1 MELNLAPQM
10 PDQTVS
16 EGEGGGYYTWSIS
29 AVPFLGQAKLAA
41 GKLVLQP
48 LGFALP
54 HYADFKKIG
63 FVLQGCCVV
72 GVISPDSTTEKVV
85 KVTKGDAIPV
95 ELGAVSWW
103 YNDGDSDV
111 VVVFL
116 GETSDSN
123 TAGPFNYYF
132 LAGAL
137 GMLGGFSP
145 DFLARGFGISVSES
159 KTLFKTQN
167 ATVITKLKAKLNIS
181 DLVNNNPYRNEMV
194 FNLKN
199 ALPSVNVKDGGSLV
213 SATAENFPLLSRV
226 NLSGNLVK
234 LESGAMLTP
243 GYTADSSYEIGY
255 VASGSARIQIVGL
268 NGQLA
273 LDDRVE
279 AGHVFVLPKFFVGSL
294 IADTEGIEFV
304 STVTSSE
311 PKLLRLAGVESVWK
325 ALSPSVLQ
333 ASLNLSTEDTDIF
346 KDKIVETTAIIPPK
360 KH

>member
-1 MELNLAPQM
+1 MEFNLAPQM
-10 PDQTVS
+10 ADQTVY
-16 EGEGGGYYTWSIS
+16 EGEGGGYYTWSTS
-29 AVPFLGQAKLAA
+29 VAPFLAQAKLAA

-54 HYADFKKIG
+54 HYADSKKIG

-72 GVISPDSTTEKVV
+72 GMISPDSTAEKVV
-85 KVTKGDAIPV
+85 KITRGDAIPV

-111 VVVFL
+111 VIVFL

-137 GMLGGFSP
+137 GMLGGFSA
-145 DFLARGFGISVSES
+145 DFLARGFGISVTES
-159 KTLFKTQN
+159 KTLFKSQS
-167 ATVITKLKAKLNIS
+167 ATVITKLKEKLNIKNPP
-181 DLVNNNPYRNEMV
+181 NNNRKEMV
-194 FNLKN
+194 FNLEN
-199 ALPSVNVKDGGSLV
+199 ALPPVTSKNGGSLI
-213 SATAENFPLLSRV
+213 SATAENFPLLTRV

-234 LESGAMLTP
+234 LEPGSMLTP

-255 VASGSARIQIVGL
+255 VVSGSAQIQIVGL

-273 LDDRVE
+273 LDDKVA

-294 IADTEGIEFV
+294 IADTEGLEFV

-333 ASLNLSTEDTDIF
+333 ASLNLSSGDTEIF
-346 KDKIVETTAIIPPK
+346 KDKIVETAAIIPSK

>member
-63 FVLQGCCVV
+63 FVLQGSCVV
-72 GVISPDSTTEKVV
+72 GMISPNSTTENVV

-95 ELGAVSWW
+95 ELGAVTWW

-111 VVVFL
+111 IVVFL
-116 GETSDSN
+116 GETTDSN
-123 TAGPFNYYF
+123 PLGPSNYYF

-137 GMLGGFSP
+137 GMLGGFSA
-145 DFLARGFGISVSES
+145 DFLAGGFGISVSES

-167 ATVITKLKAKLNIS
+167 ATVITKLKEKLNITNPP
-181 DLVNNNPYRNEMV
+181 NNNRKDLV
-194 FNLKN
+194 FNLEN
-199 ALPSVNVKDGGSLV
+199 ALPPVNANNGGSLV

-234 LESGAMLTP
+234 LEPGSMLTP
-243 GYTADSSYEIGY
+243 GYTADSSYELGY

-268 NGQLA
+268 NGQMV
-273 LDDRVE
+273 LDDKVA
-279 AGHVFVLPKFFVGSL
+279 AGRLFVLPKFFVGSL

-304 STVTSSE
+304 STVTSAE
-311 PKLLRLAGVESVWK
+311 PKLRRLAGVESVWK
-325 ALSPSVLQ
+325 ALSPSILQ
-333 ASLNLSTEDTDIF
+333 ASLNLSTEETEIF
-346 KDKIVETTAIIPPK
+346 KAKIVETAAIIPSNNN
-360 KH
+360 